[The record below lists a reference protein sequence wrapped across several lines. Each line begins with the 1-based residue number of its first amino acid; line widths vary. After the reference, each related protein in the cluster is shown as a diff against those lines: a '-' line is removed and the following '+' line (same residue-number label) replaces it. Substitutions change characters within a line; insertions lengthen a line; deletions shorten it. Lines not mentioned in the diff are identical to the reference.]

1 MIGKFEVIHVDFKYL
16 ISAMGETREQAQAL
30 ITDYLEENNIKA
42 LDYFNFDLVITKAG
56 KKNTLFIAYAATKE
70 KMSGNKFIQSV
81 SLTNDTFLKI
91 TCPIE
96 DYDDLIEGK
105 YKDQYEA
112 YIKSQNL
119 KINYS
124 KIFGLIKALD
134 DHYEILFNCK

>member
-1 MIGKFEVIHVDFKYL
+1 
-16 ISAMGETREQAQAL
+16 
-30 ITDYLEENNIKA
+30 
-42 LDYFNFDLVITKAG
+42 
-56 KKNTLFIAYAATKE
+56 
-70 KMSGNKFIQSV
+70 MSGNKFIHSV
-81 SLTNDTFLKI
+81 SLTNDSFLKI